1 MTTDHAASEFE
12 AVQRALLAR
21 WPEHKIAPD
30 LSRIQRLC
38 DLLAEPQ
45 LTSPVIHVAGTNG
58 KTSVARIIEA
68 LLRAMGLRTG
78 LMTSPALRDLTER
91 MELDGEPISS
101 ERFVETYRQIEPYL
115 EIVDTESVAE
125 GGPLMTMF
133 EVVTALGYACFA
145 DAPVDV
151 AVVETGMGGRWDATN
166 VNEAEVAVIAPIG
179 MDHTDYLGDTLGKIA
194 AEKAGIIKTGSTA
207 VLAQQPPEVLAV
219 LMQAA
224 DDASATVVLPEVDYE
239 LLARGLSVGGQVVTI
254 RVADHVYEEVFLSL
268 HGRHQADNAAL
279 AVAAIFALL
288 GRLPEP
294 EIVAEAL
301 GAVHSPGRLEV
312 IGRHPLTLADAAHNP
327 HGVQA
332 TAVAVAESFTYD
344 RLVAVLAIMGDKD
357 IDAML
362 QTLRAVVDEVVV
374 TVNDSPRCLPSSE
387 LAAHA
392 TRFWTADQVHEVSD
406 FADAMVAARN
416 LAGPTGC
423 VVAMGS
429 VVTAGLARTWAAN
442 A

>member
-1 MTTDHAASEFE
+1 
-12 AVQRALLAR
+12 
-21 WPEHKIAPD
+21 
-30 LSRIQRLC
+30 
-38 DLLAEPQ
+38 
-45 LTSPVIHVAGTNG
+45 VIHVAGTNG
-58 KTSVARIIEA
+58 KTSVARIIES
-68 LLRAMGLRTG
+68 LLRAMDLRTG

-91 MELDGEPISS
+91 LELDGEPISS

-115 EIVDTESVAE
+115 EMVDTESVAE

-133 EVVTALGYACFA
+133 EVVTGLGYACFA

-166 VNEAEVAVIAPIG
+166 VNQAQVAVITPIG
-179 MDHTDYLGDTLGKIA
+179 MDHTDYLGDTMAKIA
-194 AEKAGIIKTGSTA
+194 AEKAGIIKAGSTV

-224 DDASATVVLPEVDYE
+224 DDAGATVLLPGVDFE
-239 LLARGLSVGGQVVTI
+239 LVARGLAVGGQAVTI

-279 AVAAIFALL
+279 AVAAVFALL

-362 QTLRAVVDEVVV
+362 RTLSAVVDEVVV
-374 TVNDSPRCLPSSE
+374 TANDSPRCLPSSE
-387 LAAHA
+387 LAQHA
-392 TRFWTADQVHEVSD
+392 ERFWSPDQVHEVSD
-406 FADAMVAARN
+406 FADAMVAGRDI
-416 LAGPTGC
+416 AGPTGC

>member
-1 MTTDHAASEFE
+1 
-12 AVQRALLAR
+12 
-21 WPEHKIAPD
+21 
-30 LSRIQRLC
+30 
-38 DLLAEPQ
+38 
-45 LTSPVIHVAGTNG
+45 
-58 KTSVARIIEA
+58 
-68 LLRAMGLRTG
+68 
-78 LMTSPALRDLTER
+78 
-91 MELDGEPISS
+91 
-101 ERFVETYRQIEPYL
+101 
-115 EIVDTESVAE
+115 
-125 GGPLMTMF
+125 
-133 EVVTALGYACFA
+133 
-145 DAPVDV
+145 
-151 AVVETGMGGRWDATN
+151 
-166 VNEAEVAVIAPIG
+166 
-179 MDHTDYLGDTLGKIA
+179 
-194 AEKAGIIKTGSTA
+194 
-207 VLAQQPPEVLAV
+207 
-219 LMQAA
+219 
-224 DDASATVVLPEVDYE
+224 
-239 LLARGLSVGGQVVTI
+239 VVTI